1 MHCLIVDDDPLI
13 CDLLEHFCSKV
24 DFVSNVTVT
33 NSGFESINLISQN
46 NFDVILLDYNLP
58 DITGKEILQT
68 VDSGTSVIMIT
79 ANRDFASESYDYEQ
93 IVDFLV
99 KPIDFARFFKGMQ
112 KVKSLQGTSVSMS
125 DQIFV
130 KDGNKLVKVDL
141 KEVKYVK
148 SAANYAELVFEN
160 KKLLTLMTLTELAA
174 KLPDYFQRIQ
184 RSYIVNVNHI
194 DSIASGD
201 VQVGSEEISISDL
214 YEKELLNKI
223 RLLK

>member
-13 CDLLEHFCSKV
+13 CDLLEHFCCKV

-33 NSGFESINLISQN
+33 NSGFESINLIGRNQ
-46 NFDVILLDYNLP
+46 FDVILLDYNLP

-68 VDSGTSVIMIT
+68 LNPDTSVIMIT
-79 ANRDFASESYDYEQ
+79 ANRDFAPESYDYEQ

-112 KVKSLQGTSVSMS
+112 KVKKNTELPISTS

-130 KDGNKLVKVDL
+130 KDGNKLVKVNL
-141 KEVKYVK
+141 KEVKYIK
-148 SAANYAELVFEN
+148 SAANYAELVFEE
-160 KKLLTLMTLTELAA
+160 KKLLTLMTLTELAE
-174 KLPDYFQRIQ
+174 KLPDYFQRVQ

-194 DSIASGD
+194 DSITSGD
-201 VQVGSEEISISDL
+201 VQVGSEEISISDR

-223 RLLK
+223 KLLK

>member
-33 NSGFESINLISQN
+33 NSGFESINLISENQ
-46 NFDVILLDYNLP
+46 FDVILLDYNLP

-68 VDSGTSVIMIT
+68 LSSDTSVIMIT
-79 ANRDFASESYDYEQ
+79 ANRDFAPESYDYEQ

-112 KVKSLQGTSVSMS
+112 KVKKGTESSDSIS

-130 KDGNKLVKVDL
+130 KDGNKLVKVNL
-141 KEVKYVK
+141 QEVKYIK
-148 SAANYAELVFEN
+148 SAANYAELVFEE
-160 KKLLTLMTLTELAA
+160 KKLLTLMTLTELAE
-174 KLPDYFQRIQ
+174 KLPEYFQRVQ

-201 VQVGSEEISISDL
+201 VQIGQEEISISDK
-214 YEKELLNKI
+214 YENELLNKI
-223 RLLK
+223 KLLK

>member
-1 MHCLIVDDDPLI
+1 MNCLIVDDDPLI

-46 NFDVILLDYNLP
+46 QFDVILLDYNLP
-58 DITGKEILQT
+58 DITGKDILQT
-68 VDSGTSVIMIT
+68 LSTSTSVIMIT
-79 ANRDFASESYDYEQ
+79 ANREFAPESYDYDQ

-99 KPIDFARFFKGMQ
+99 KPIDFARFFKAIQ
-112 KVKSLQGTSVSMS
+112 KVKNRINAADTVS

-141 KEVKYVK
+141 NQVQFIK
-148 SAANYAELVFEN
+148 SAANYAELVFED
-160 KKLLTLMTLTELAA
+160 KKLLTLMTLTELAE
-174 KLPDYFQRIQ
+174 KLPDYFQRVQ

-194 DSIASGD
+194 DSIAGGD
-201 VQVGSEEISISDL
+201 VQVGQEEISISNF
-214 YEKELLNKI
+214 YEKDLLNKI
-223 RLLK
+223 KLLK